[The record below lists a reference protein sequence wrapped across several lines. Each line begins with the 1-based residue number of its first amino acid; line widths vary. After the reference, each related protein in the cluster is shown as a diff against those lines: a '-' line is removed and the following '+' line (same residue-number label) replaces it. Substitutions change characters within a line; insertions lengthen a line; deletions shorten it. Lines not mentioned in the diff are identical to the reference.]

1 MFFDELDSLAPAR
14 GASGDSGGVMDRVV
28 AQLLAEIDGVQVRG
42 VGMGG
47 YFLGGVWRGVWLTG
61 VVWEGWRGGRGGG
74 HNLGPSCRDLVA
86 IVARSPLG
94 PGPTVAVLCLSLAA
108 GHPSA
113 AAGAAIGACCR
124 LCLALAS
131 RGTAV
136 HLVGLAYAPCPAAA
150 AAAAAA
156 APGWW

>member
-47 YFLGGVWRGVWLTG
+47 YVGGGVWRGWWLTG

-74 HNLGPSCRDLVA
+74 IIRA
-86 IVARSPLG
+86 
-94 PGPTVAVLCLSLAA
+94 
-108 GHPSA
+108 
-113 AAGAAIGACCR
+113 
-124 LCLALAS
+124 
-131 RGTAV
+131 
-136 HLVGLAYAPCPAAA
+136 
-150 AAAAAA
+150 
-156 APGWW
+156 